1 MVFLDGMLVRFLK
14 LCKGTSEMSSEE
26 KTIEYI
32 RNDFTKSI
40 FPLDTNLI
48 VIESAAKQIK
58 NYISN
63 EVLKTS
69 KADAHFLPQARCH
82 AAKHGLHLR
91 RTLKLDPVAEYYIYD
106 LMLRNRNTFRNDFS
120 VKRQSFGHNFID
132 GQPSSLSLSYRKF
145 KSAVASASQK
155 YKYSLKIDIASYFNC
170 LYHHDLVKWFDNGR
184 ASNEVEGFGQF
195 LREINSGRSVDCLP
209 QGIHPCKVIG
219 AEFLKFIDNN
229 RFIKSEQVYR
239 FMDDIFIFSNKSSN
253 IDHDFILIQQLAGE
267 KGLNFNNAK
276 TKHGYDSNSDID
288 QEIEAVRRKLLSY
301 RYEIIETYD
310 GETEIEVED
319 QLSLDEE
326 QVEYLYGLLR
336 SPDIDELDAELIL
349 TFMSENGEDVLE
361 YLNIFF
367 DKFPNLSKR
376 VFYFCRNIADK
387 TSLSK
392 LILKRLKSSRVTTEE
407 QLFWFAKIAEAYLST
422 TKEYSE
428 ILVALLEH
436 KYATDISKSKILEIP
451 DQRFGLPEMREEF
464 LKVGRSDWLSWSSA
478 VGTRGMTKNNRNHL
492 LTYFSN
498 ASPMNFIIAT
508 AVKSL

>member
-1 MVFLDGMLVRFLK
+1 
-14 LCKGTSEMSSEE
+14 
-26 KTIEYI
+26 
-32 RNDFTKSI
+32 
-40 FPLDTNLI
+40 
-48 VIESAAKQIK
+48 
-58 NYISN
+58 
-63 EVLKTS
+63 
-69 KADAHFLPQARCH
+69 
-82 AAKHGLHLR
+82 
-91 RTLKLDPVAEYYIYD
+91 
-106 LMLRNRNTFRNDFS
+106 
-120 VKRQSFGHNFID
+120 
-132 GQPSSLSLSYRKF
+132 
-145 KSAVASASQK
+145 
-155 YKYSLKIDIASYFNC
+155 
-170 LYHHDLVKWFDNGR
+170 
-184 ASNEVEGFGQF
+184 
-195 LREINSGRSVDCLP
+195 
-209 QGIHPCKVIG
+209 
-219 AEFLKFIDNN
+219 
-229 RFIKSEQVYR
+229 
-239 FMDDIFIFSNKSSN
+239 
-253 IDHDFILIQQLAGE
+253 
-267 KGLNFNNAK
+267 
-276 TKHGYDSNSDID
+276 HGYDSNSDID

-310 GETEIEVED
+310 GEAEIEVED

-326 QVEYLYGLLR
+326 QVEYLYGLLH

-376 VFYFCRNIADK
+376 VFYFCKNIADK

-407 QLFWFAKIAEAYLST
+407 QLFWFAKIAETYLST

-428 ILVALLEH
+428 ILVKLLEH